1 MLKPNKSLDGPL
13 VSIIVPAFNVEP
25 FLAQCLKSI
34 CGQTYRNLEII
45 VVNDHSSDS
54 TGSILD
60 SVAVAD
66 SRIKPIHLTN
76 NVGLHRA
83 RAIGIEASKGSF
95 IGVVDADDWI
105 VSTMF
110 ETMLHRA
117 LKTDA
122 DITICGVT
130 TVYPNGTFE
139 HAKVRFSE
147 SQVFTTQLVQRF
159 CHLRFGIGTLWNKLY
174 KREIVKP
181 YATININREVDSGAD
196 YIINV
201 GCFAGAT
208 TVATV
213 NQSFYRYLIRS
224 ESMSRV
230 GSEASGFVMIARAYA
245 ICLETYQFIF
255 PQHLQLI
262 DILYSKQLR
271 FDCYYVADPE
281 TLRPFRQHLIETVNR
296 IMAVRPESLCTLIQY
311 RKMVASGQFRIWPR
325 IKRRLTSFI
334 GRRTNFA
341 PNPQHTE
348 RSRL

>member
-1 MLKPNKSLDGPL
+1 VLKPNKSLEGPL
-13 VSIIVPAFNVEP
+13 VSIIVPAFNVEA
-25 FLAQCLKSI
+25 FLSKCLQSI
-34 CGQTYRNLEII
+34 CGQTYKDLEII
-45 VVNDHSSDS
+45 VVDDNSADS

-60 SVAVAD
+60 SAAAAD
-66 SRIKPIHLTN
+66 SRIKPIHLTD

-83 RAIGIEASKGSF
+83 RAIGIEASIGSF

-130 TVYPNGTFE
+130 MVYPNGTLG

-147 SQVFTTQLVQRF
+147 SQVFTTQLLQRF
-159 CHLRFGIGTLWNKLY
+159 CHLRFGTGTLWNKLY

-181 YATININREVDSGAD
+181 YATMNINREVDSGAD
-196 YIINV
+196 YIINI

-213 NQSFYRYLIRS
+213 DQSFYRYLIRP
-224 ESMSRV
+224 ESLSRE
-230 GSEASGFVMIARAYA
+230 GSEASHFIMIARAYA
-245 ICLETYQFIF
+245 ICLETYQSIF

-281 TLRPFRQHLIETVNR
+281 MLRPFRKHLIETVNR
-296 IMAVRPESLCTLIQY
+296 IMAVRPESLCTLVQY
-311 RKMVASGQFRIWPR
+311 HKVVAGDQFRIWPR

-341 PNPQHTE
+341 PDPQHTE
-348 RSRL
+348 RSRF